1 MAVKYLQFGFN
12 QEESKIDLSLE
23 ENRESFISAYQEA
36 FKNSVYNENFS
47 KEEVNEILDWYQ
59 ENADYEGI
67 LIVDDSDIVGFS
79 FGFRL
84 EPEFNNEGWRREKGF
99 ENVPESYFDGETF
112 YYAELGLEE
121 EYREEGIGKES
132 ASAVFDE
139 VESMESMSRL
149 LVRTNEDNPVRSL
162 YEENDFRLLED
173 LTTEIEQRRDN
184 GEIETDTR
192 IWLTKEL

>member
-23 ENRESFISAYQEA
+23 ENRESFINAYQEA

-47 KEEVNEILDWYQ
+47 KEEVNGILDWYQ

-67 LIVDDSDIVGFS
+67 LIVDDSEIVGFS

-84 EPEFNNEGWRREKGF
+84 EPEFDNEKWRRKKGF